1 MKDASRRSK
10 RLVGGFIVATLV
22 FLCGAI
28 FFMGGDF
35 AFLRG
40 STNYF
45 AKFSDIGGLSVGAPV
60 KVGGVVIGSVDQIDL
75 ENNGRKPVIVARL
88 AILHPYNDLVRV
100 DSQVSTETQGMLGDK
115 FVDIA
120 FGEPDA
126 ERAKPE
132 TVLKTK
138 EQTELSEVVSKST
151 DIIDSINTLTKRV
164 EIFTQGLP
172 NTKVM
177 TTISKSISDSTTA
190 LSELS
195 HHLNSDSSAIKTLGN
210 RQTSQDI
217 KVIIENLKIAT
228 ASLASSAKK
237 IDQGQGTI
245 GALVNDASLYNDM
258 KSLLGRAN
266 RSKTLKYVI
275 QKSIHDEEENK
286 P

>member
-10 RLVGGFIVATLV
+10 RIVGGFIVATLV
-22 FLCGAI
+22 FLCGTI

-45 AKFSDIGGLSVGAPV
+45 AKFSDIGGLSVGAPI
-60 KVGGVVIGSVDQIDL
+60 KVGGVVIGSVDQIHL
-75 ENNGRKPVIVARL
+75 ENNGGKPQIIARL

-120 FGEPDA
+120 FGEPNS
-126 ERAKPE
+126 ERAPPE
-132 TVLKTK
+132 TFLKTK
-138 EQTELSEVVSKST
+138 EHTELSEVVSKST

-164 EIFTQGLP
+164 ENFTQGLP
-172 NTKVM
+172 DTKVM
-177 TTISKSISDSTTA
+177 TKISKSIADSTSSLAA
-190 LSELS
+190 LTN
-195 HHLNSDSSAIKTLGN
+195 HLNSENSAIKSLGDK
-210 RQTSQDI
+210 QMGQDI
-217 KVIIENLKIAT
+217 KLILENLKATT
-228 ASLASSAKK
+228 ASLASTAKK
-237 IDQGQGTI
+237 IDQGQGTL
-245 GALVNDASLYNDM
+245 GALVNDASLYNDI

-275 QKSIHDEEENK
+275 QKSINDDEER
-286 P
+286 